1 MPNTYKTMGQAA
13 PGANSDTELYKVPLL
28 TQFVES
34 SLTVCNRN
42 ITGVAATFRIAV
54 VPAGQS
60 LATKHYLVY
69 DQMLDARSST
79 TLTLGFTMGPEDKV
93 FVRASSGDLSFSLF
107 GCEIS

>member
-13 PGANSDTELYKVPLL
+13 PGANADTELYVVPAL

-34 SLTVCNRN
+34 SMTVCNRN
-42 ITGVAATFRIAV
+42 TAGVAATFRVAV

-60 LATKHYLVY
+60 LSTKHYLVY
-69 DQMLDARSST
+69 DQMVDARSNA
-79 TLTLGFTMGPEDKV
+79 TLTLGFTMAAGDKV
-93 FVRASSGDLSFSLF
+93 YVRASSADLSFSLF